1 MYQEINTINDV
12 IRERYLYGSELDG
25 KYGFPKLPTVNADL
39 TGVKAVPFNLAQREL
54 NPRNSVC
61 HFFIDDHRF
70 ERLWNNPEKYFR
82 ILENFRYVCTPD
94 FSFYD
99 GMPLAM
105 KIGRF
110 TGPGRLAGGSML
122 MALKRSLRLV
132 GAARIALIFALKV

>member
-61 HFFIDDHRF
+61 HFF
-70 ERLWNNPEKYFR
+70 Y
-82 ILENFRYVCTPD
+82 
-94 FSFYD
+94 
-99 GMPLAM
+99 
-105 KIGRF
+105 
-110 TGPGRLAGGSML
+110 
-122 MALKRSLRLV
+122 
-132 GAARIALIFALKV
+132 